1 MTENRLLEQEVI
13 AKEMVSENEDVDIE
27 EVLINLTIQQSVHQA
42 ALAVGAKIM
51 QQSLVDYIR

>member
-1 MTENRLLEQEVI
+1 
-13 AKEMVSENEDVDIE
+13 MVSENEDVDIE